1 MRPPTRHPSAC
12 PRRPAA
18 VSLAVL
24 AGLLAAGCGGGGE
37 DRPAPRPTTDPRP
50 LLQPAA
56 EPGPHPF
63 SASTALTADH
73 SAARRPPAPDTSGG
87 PSAVAGRAPRT
98 VDGATPG
105 LYGGTHSLPSCDVDQ
120 QARLLAAD
128 GARARAFAQAAGVT
142 PGGLGA
148 WLRDLTPVMLR
159 ADTRVTGHGYRDGE
173 AVPQEAVLQA
183 GTAVLVDGYGAPR
196 VRCAAGS
203 PLRAPADARPPT
215 GYRGEP
221 WPGFRP
227 ERVVQISPTQQVLD
241 SLLLVN
247 VLNGTWLEREIGTR
261 GEADRE
267 PAAPRRTPRTT
278 GTSRTRPCRTA
289 PGRRRARARPPP
301 PSPVSRPPAGS
312 RGRRT
317 RARSRPA
324 ARPRP
329 PAPPAPPAPP
339 VPPVPAPD
347 AGLVG
352 PDTAEPGPPPRSG
365 FAPEEPAPGEPA
377 PGEPALEGPAL
388 EGPVP
393 GGPGPEGPAFEEP
406 APQGPVPD
414 GGTTGGAVPDGLVPD
429 RTAPDGPVP
438 DGTAPDGPTRYGT
451 GPGGPPDAPAGEAEE
466 AGETGEGVLYGP
478 VPDPENAGE

>member
-227 ERVVQISPTQQVLD
+227 ERVVQISPTQQGPGQPPV
-241 SLLLVN
+241 
-247 VLNGTWLEREIGTR
+247 GERPQRHLAGTR
-261 GEADRE
+261 DRH
-267 PAAPRRTPRTT
+267 PGRSGPRT
-278 GTSRTRPCRTA
+278 GRPPGVR
-289 PGRRRARARPPP
+289 PGRPARRGRARA
-301 PSPVSRPPAGS
+301 
-312 RGRRT
+312 GRR
-317 RARSRPA
+317 
-324 ARPRP
+324 
-329 PAPPAPPAPP
+329 
-339 VPPVPAPD
+339 
-347 AGLVG
+347 
-352 PDTAEPGPPPRSG
+352 
-365 FAPEEPAPGEPA
+365 
-377 PGEPALEGPAL
+377 
-388 EGPVP
+388 
-393 GGPGPEGPAFEEP
+393 
-406 APQGPVPD
+406 PD
-414 GGTTGGAVPDGLVPD
+414 GGGRAPGLP
-429 RTAPDGPVP
+429 R
-438 DGTAPDGPTRYGT
+438 R
-451 GPGGPPDAPAGEAEE
+451 PP
-466 AGETGEGVLYGP
+466 
-478 VPDPENAGE
+478 

>member
-24 AGLLAAGCGGGGE
+24 AGLIAAGCGGGGE

-87 PSAVAGRAPRT
+87 PSAAAGRAPRT

-227 ERVVQISPTQQVLD
+227 ERVVQVSPTQQVLD

-267 PAAPRRTPRTT
+267 PAVPPAYAPDDRHVADAPVPD
-278 GTSRTRPCRTA
+278 GARTA
-289 PGRRRARARPPP
+289 AGARPASPAVPREPSARRIPGPP
-301 PSPVSRPPAGS
+301 DARSQPAGS
-312 RGRRT
+312 
-317 RARSRPA
+317 
-324 ARPRP
+324 
-329 PAPPAPPAPP
+329 PPAPP

-365 FAPEEPAPGEPA
+365 SAPEEPVPGEPAPGEPA
-377 PGEPALEGPAL
+377 LEEPALEGPALEGPAL

-393 GGPGPEGPAFEEP
+393 GGPGPDGPPTDEPVPEGPAFEEH

-414 GGTTGGAVPDGLVPD
+414 GGTAGGGTTG
-429 RTAPDGPVP
+429 GPVP
-438 DGTAPDGPTRYGT
+438 DGAAPDGAARYET
-451 GPGGPPDAPAGEAEE
+451 GPGGPPDAPAGETGE
-466 AGETGEGVLYGP
+466 AGEGVLYGP
-478 VPDPENAGE
+478 VPDLETAGE